1 MRFITVL
8 IAQSL
13 HVIIQLQKITALW
26 HDTSLIVSVMR
37 RSRLRDTLDVW
48 AKEHWGLL
56 FLLVGAATVIFLLL
70 GVINPAGGRPLFDSI
85 AGLTGGT
92 ILTQLLYESWLGP
105 KHNDHLADRLRE
117 IVNGDVGVR
126 GAEKLDAHGL
136 TTLIAQLNAG
146 QEFLWLA
153 TLPLSLAHDDVCQAI
168 IAAVSRGVKIR
179 ILFAEPSSPAARFQA
194 YDATANDDNPNRL
207 KDRWPRNISTA
218 LENAR
223 KALGQS
229 PDPNALTFR
238 MYSDSSANSMYLI
251 ALREPSGYVALRS
264 KSNHRGASPSEARVV
279 EAWTSQYLGRVPQTE
294 EHLHWLPSPMV
305 TNSIPILDALGA
317 YFQAKWDAAH
327 ACDIEILGQ
336 HIAELNPDP
345 LCPLPMLLDERPLYI
360 PVFKG
365 YYSQPFLAHVLGGA
379 KRYAW
384 ILAYRNRQMAQ
395 LLENETILGL
405 CAAQNLVL
413 RILCVSS
420 RADRRVL
427 ERTLTVLPDPENSP
441 VDTSSLV
448 RELRGNER
456 RITELLATSSA
467 DIRYESYDSMIG
479 PRFVIVDG
487 DAYLGFD
494 SLMHEIYRPLD
505 ENPGIKFDR
514 RSEVARMMRTHFLM
528 MWPDIHEKPM
538 LTRLH
543 DESGQNGA

>member
-1 MRFITVL
+1 
-8 IAQSL
+8 
-13 HVIIQLQKITALW
+13 
-26 HDTSLIVSVMR
+26 MR
-37 RSRLRDTLDVW
+37 RSRLRGTLDVW

-56 FLLVGAATVIFLLL
+56 FSLIGAVTVIFLLL
-70 GVINPAGGRPLFDSI
+70 GVINPAGGRPLFDSV

-105 KHNDHLADRLRE
+105 KHEDDLADRLRE
-117 IVNGDVGVR
+117 IVHGDIGVR
-126 GAEKLDAHGL
+126 GTKNLDAHGL

-146 QEFLWLA
+146 QEFLWLT
-153 TLPLSLAHDDVCQAI
+153 TLPLSLAHDDVCQAVM
-168 IAAVSRGVKIR
+168 AAVSRGVRMR

-194 YDATANDDNPNRL
+194 YDATADDDNPNRL

-251 ALREPSGYVALRS
+251 GLTEPGGYGGRS
-264 KSNHRGASPSEARVV
+264 KSNHRDAPAPETRVV
-279 EAWTSQYLGRVPQTE
+279 EAWTSHYLGRVRRTE
-294 EHLHWLPSPMV
+294 EHLHWLPSPMA
-305 TNSIPILDALGA
+305 TNRIPVLDALGT
-317 YFQAKWDAAH
+317 YFQTKWDTAH
-327 ACDIEILGQ
+327 ACDIEILDQ

-345 LCPLPMLLDERPLYI
+345 LCPLPMLLDGRPFYI

-365 YYSQPFLAHVLGGA
+365 YYSQPFLAHLLSGA
-379 KRYAW
+379 RRYVW
-384 ILAYRNRQMAQ
+384 ILAYRNRQVTQ

-456 RITELLATSSA
+456 RIAELLAASSA

-487 DAYLGFD
+487 DAYSGFD

-514 RSEVARMMRTHFLM
+514 HSEVARMMRTHFLM

-543 DESGQNGA
+543 DDVGQMASN